1 MKSVE
6 VRGAT
11 ALYFDAG
18 QGAKDG
24 QPNIIFIHGSGC
36 DHSVWGYQSRYFAF
50 HGWNLYAVDLPG
62 HGVGARVSGGEPLTS
77 IEAMADWLIDF
88 MDAAGIDSAT
98 LVGHSMGS
106 LIAIELASRHGD
118 RVDQLVLT
126 GPTAAMPV
134 HPELLRAAADREEKA
149 VDLMMDWGHGPAG
162 HTGGNIAAG
171 TWAKGAAKRMV
182 MPRVA
187 DGTLGIDLAASNAY
201 AGGGE
206 ALSRIT
212 AKTTVIVSQR
222 DRMTAPKNGL
232 AVAEGIEGARVITLQ
247 DIGHF
252 AHGEAPNDSLGAIKA
267 AVR

>member
-62 HGVGARVSGGEPLTS
+62 HGVGARVSGGEPLNS

-88 MDAAGIDSAT
+88 MDAAVIDSAT

-171 TWAKGAAKRMV
+171 TWAKGTAKRMV

-187 DGTLGIDLAASNAY
+187 DGTLGIDLAASNTY

-222 DRMTAPKNGL
+222 ARLTAPHNGP

-252 AHGEAPNDSLGAIKA
+252 AHGEAPNDSLVAIKA

>member
-1 MKSVE
+1 
-6 VRGAT
+6 
-11 ALYFDAG
+11 
-18 QGAKDG
+18 
-24 QPNIIFIHGSGC
+24 
-36 DHSVWGYQSRYFAF
+36 
-50 HGWNLYAVDLPG
+50 
-62 HGVGARVSGGEPLTS
+62 
-77 IEAMADWLIDF
+77 
-88 MDAAGIDSAT
+88 
-98 LVGHSMGS
+98 
-106 LIAIELASRHGD
+106 
-118 RVDQLVLT
+118 
-126 GPTAAMPV
+126 
-134 HPELLRAAADREEKA
+134 
-149 VDLMMDWGHGPAG
+149 DLMMDWGHGPAG

-267 AVR
+267 AVC